1 MEDSMTRPTPAQ
13 EAVSAASPPADS
25 LWRGADG
32 RTIRCR
38 AVENG
43 TLFFDVHMPDAG
55 GWIEN
60 LSVTLELFHDWVA
73 RRNVV
78 QIEGEKPQEAT

>member
-1 MEDSMTRPTPAQ
+1 MSEQTNPLAG
-13 EAVSAASPPADS
+13 S
-25 LWRGADG
+25 LWQGADG

-38 AVENG
+38 AVDNG
-43 TLFFDVHMPDAG
+43 TLFFDVRMPDVD

-60 LSVTLELFHDWVA
+60 LSVPLDLFHDWVT

-78 QIEGEKPQEAT
+78 QIEGREANEAT